1 MRRSRITTYARID
14 RNKAMVAV
22 DIVELREPNDAV
34 LSRFHWMNPYEALAG
49 TNEPSR
55 LRASQENACVSCD
68 VLKRN

>member
-1 MRRSRITTYARID
+1 
-14 RNKAMVAV
+14 MVAV

-68 VLKRN
+68 VLERN